1 MKYKIAYCIPAI
13 YTPSGM
19 ERTLTIKANYFAD
32 VFGYDITI
40 ILTDGAGK
48 EPAFKLSDK
57 VKIINLNINY
67 DKIWSY
73 PIYLKFIVYLIKQV
87 LYRKRLSAILNKI
100 KPDITISLLRREI
113 NFLTRI
119 KDGSVKIGE
128 MHFNKVNYRDFN
140 TKGERGGIKG
150 FLAKLWMR
158 QLIRNLK
165 KLDKFVVLSNED
177 NLKWTELDNTAVIY
191 NAIERMPGNVSDC
204 SAKKVISAGRFAHQK
219 GFDMLIDA
227 WKIVTEKHP
236 DWTLTIYGP
245 GSKEAFNDQIYK
257 NGLSSNCFLEETVL
271 NLNEKF
277 AESSIFAFSSRFEG
291 FGMVITEAMACGIP
305 PVAFAC
311 PCGPRDIISDG
322 TDGLLAEPENVFDL
336 AKKIAYLIEDEQ
348 LRKKMGIN
356 ARTRSE
362 RFRID
367 VIAKEWAALFN
378 EVIN

>member
-19 ERTLTIKANYFAD
+19 ERSLTIKANYFVD
-32 VFGYDITI
+32 VLGYDVTI
-40 ILTDGAGK
+40 VLTDGAGR

-73 PIYLKFIVYLIKQV
+73 PIYLKIFVYMIKQV
-87 LYRKRLSAILNKI
+87 LYRSRLSAALNKI

-113 NFLTRI
+113 NFLTKI

-128 MHFNKVNYRDFN
+128 MHFNRLNYRDFN
-140 TKGERGGIKG
+140 TKGERSGVKS

-158 QLIRNLK
+158 QLISNLK

-191 NAIERMPGNVSDC
+191 NPIETIPVNISDC

-245 GSKEAFNDQIYK
+245 GSKETFNNQIYK

-311 PCGPRDIISDG
+311 PCGPRDIITDG
-322 TDGLLAEPENVFDL
+322 KDGLLAEPENIRDL
-336 AKKIAYLIEDEQ
+336 ALKIVRLIDDEQ
-348 LRKKMGIN
+348 LRKSMGAN
-356 ARTRSE
+356 AITKSE
-362 RFRID
+362 RFRMD

-378 EVIN
+378 ELIN